1 MRFTLS
7 PENDIPHLIEP
18 KELQNNARVFRLV
31 GKKNLA
37 RGTVPVPRVNN
48 ISKTI
53 SWKALGEDANCLKFS
68 SAYSL
73 FRHLDI
79 TSGLAVYCRAL

>member
-1 MRFTLS
+1 MREYCDS
-7 PENDIPHLIEP
+7 WE
-18 KELQNNARVFRLV
+18 
-31 GKKNLA
+31 KKS
-37 RGTVPVPRVNN
+37 RIRHGSVPRVNN

-53 SWKALGEDANCLKFS
+53 SWKALGEDTNCLKFS

-79 TSGLAVYCRAL
+79 TSGLAVYCQAL